1 MADIKISGPGGIRGT
16 SASKGAR
23 RTGAT
28 GGPSFAEMVDQA
40 SAVDAPEPM
49 GGVLPDLTYAPLP
62 DDPMTG
68 RRQAKS
74 LLDNL
79 TTLAEDALAG
89 NPTRALADL
98 QAALQQNVVD
108 RNELNG
114 EQQQALDEL
123 ATRAAVE
130 VAKRGV

>member
-1 MADIKISGPGGIRGT
+1 MVDFKIDGPGGVRGPGGVKG
-16 SASKGAR
+16 SKRAS
-23 RTGAT
+23 TT
-28 GGPSFAEMVDQA
+28 GGPSFADMVDQA
-40 SAVDAPEPM
+40 GATEAAEPTAP
-49 GGVLPDLTYAPLP
+49 LTPYTPYAPLP

-68 RRQAKS
+68 RRQAKT
-74 LLDNL
+74 LLENL
-79 TTLAEDALAG
+79 TTLADDALAG

-98 QAALQQNVVD
+98 QAALQQNPID

-114 EQQQALDEL
+114 EQRQALDEL